1 MKVPAPSVFEEEML
15 NLFNKAWDVFPEPN
29 VDGLDDATADAI
41 LEANYQKVHD
51 YVQEHRSLLLAEFCE
66 YYSGRDG
73 DEGQLR
79 DKDGSFLISEQG
91 YPIQGWEI
99 TSDHRIV
106 DRNGKQLFYSDGEPI
121 LAKQM
126 SVELFNFLKKN
137 WDAFED
143 ATEESRWF

>member
-51 YVQEHRSLLLAEFCE
+51 YVQEHRSPLLAEFCE

-99 TSDHRIV
+99 TSDHRII
-106 DRNGKQLFYSDGEPI
+106 DRNGKQQYGKWYAGHYHT
-121 LAKQM
+121 AKSINRVQIM
-126 SVELFNFLKKN
+126 
-137 WDAFED
+137 FED
-143 ATEESRWF
+143 YYVFGID